1 MSLTIKKINLIKIS
15 LDVVMAVILFL
26 MYNSKVV
33 SLNFH
38 EIGGLFVCGLF
49 LIHKLIN
56 WKWIAAVSK
65 KLFTKDLNIKLR
77 LGYIVDFLLLIS
89 MTAILV
95 SGIFISKI
103 VFRNLSMNVS
113 GIWRTLHYCVS
124 AVSLIL
130 VGIHLGLHWNFVT
143 GIFKKYVKIP
153 SMIAKPVSIL
163 LVIAVVAYGSY
174 NIVTTS
180 FTQWLTMPFT
190 AGQMGSFEG
199 KQSPRDF
206 NPGDFNPGDFN
217 PDQSGDSTNG
227 VVPDQ
232 NAPSDNSSSGSSSV
246 TGKSMST
253 NPTTDNNSGNDNIQ
267 DPQQNQSQDQSQSQ
281 GRPGKGTRP
290 EGGNFKGGGFR
301 GSDFEGG
308 RPGAGGSS
316 ALNILL
322 TYGSIVGFFAAV
334 TYYIEKL
341 LKARSRKTKAE
352 LLPENT

>member
-15 LDVVMAVILFL
+15 LDVVMAVILIL

-65 KLFTKDLNIKLR
+65 KLFSKDLNIKLR

-103 VFRNLSMNVS
+103 VFRNFSLNVS
-113 GIWRTLHYCVS
+113 GNWRTVHYCAS

-217 PDQSGDSTNG
+217 PDQSGDSTNDA
-227 VVPDQ
+227 VPDQ

-253 NPTTDNNSGNDNIQ
+253 NSTTDNSSDSSNDQ
-267 DPQQNQSQDQSQSQ
+267 GQPQ

-301 GSDFEGG
+301 GGDFEGG

-322 TYGSIVGFFAAV
+322 TYGSIVGFFAAA

-341 LKARSRKTKAE
+341 LKARSRKTKAK